1 MEGKNNNPT
10 LCTVY
15 TNDRGQHM
23 LMMPDGVHFKHVIET
38 VVTSNPR
45 LAECTATFL
54 VNVVPTKED
63 AEKIYN
69 QTQG

>member
-1 MEGKNNNPT
+1 
-10 LCTVY
+10 
-15 TNDRGQHM
+15 M